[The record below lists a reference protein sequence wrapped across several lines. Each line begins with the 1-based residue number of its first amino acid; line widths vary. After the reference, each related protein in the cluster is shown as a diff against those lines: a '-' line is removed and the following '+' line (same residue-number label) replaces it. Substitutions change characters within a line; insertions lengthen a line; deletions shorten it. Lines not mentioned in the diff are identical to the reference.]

1 MPATESTWRNI
12 KLLHVV
18 FGVSSI
24 AMLLATIW
32 VFVADHN
39 RPWKDYQ
46 LQTMELESYTTQLRI
61 AEQNSADYQ
70 ETLARLRGDVAVAQA
85 NDWYSDPKQFN
96 ELKDL
101 VTQAETDG
109 FPLKLGSTR
118 GEKAINAT
126 LQEQIDATTAAR
138 NELTAKLTAGA
149 AAAAP
154 NAAEEALRK
163 AVDHNENS
171 DIKTAFDSYLATRGK
186 FLASY
191 ETLIKEAKF
200 AEDNLTLNV
209 KAQTAI
215 QGKAVA
221 ERDQAIGKGP
231 SPGDKG
237 EHAAEVARLEKVYA
251 AETAKLYGG
260 VDPDA
265 KASDKPV
272 PGLIQ
277 QQQKAKEIRQ
287 AMQTQLASLLAPETT
302 AKKALADHQNKIG
315 QLEAVKYERG
325 NNIWKRLLSVPIL
338 DAFGSQIRPEQIWL
352 PDLTMTNGSFGK
364 VARFDRCVTCH
375 TGISKTAP
383 GSAVEPAFPEEKS
396 FTVTIDL
403 AELDTAEKDADLLK
417 NYKLKREAN
426 KELPEKTL
434 RQLIAE
440 ERARDT
446 SFAAMN
452 EQLRQTYGFALAD
465 VGLFAVN
472 DPTISIVYP
481 ESLAAK
487 AGLSMGD
494 VITRVGTSS
503 KTSAVTT
510 RAAAEVALLNNPDW
524 KREAGPLPMTIT
536 VRRGVP
542 KPYCSHPR
550 MDLFVGSTS
559 PHPVERF
566 GCTICHQGQG
576 SGTSFQNGSH
586 TPNSNIQEEKWA
598 GKYGWFNN
606 HHWIEPMLPTR
617 FDQASCLKCH
627 FNVVELEASTRFPD
641 PPAAKLI
648 HGYETIREYGCFGCH
663 EINGFDGP
671 SKRLGPDMR
680 VEPQYFAAAE
690 QLLADPGFKEL
701 GATAVELAQK
711 VSAHPEDN
719 AARRQLMA
727 LVNRDQEQTDK
738 SKNPDGKPALQP
750 DSYRLASV
758 LKDVEAPGDLR
769 KVGPSLR
776 HVSSKVGYQF
786 LYDWLRNPKDFRP
799 TTKMPR
805 FFGLHDHLEG
815 ETLERTKKYEELEIR
830 GITEYLLSASQPYST
845 VQPAEGVAA
854 ASAERG
860 KKVFETRGCLACHAH
875 DDFPAG
881 HAHQGPDLSRIAEKL
896 LLDNPEQGAKWLYS
910 WVREPNRYHNRTVM
924 PNVFLEPYP
933 VNKMENGKEVR
944 DADNKPIVEQTNDPA
959 ADVVAYLMKPTSEHP
974 WKPAAAIPSQK
985 DLPAVSTA
993 EQLKTFRAEG
1003 YTDPVKKL
1011 TELEAL
1017 AYEDLAGKYA
1027 VARATDVLEKGVSAE
1042 QARGDELALVGVT
1055 PENRAAKLLEFV
1067 GRRSISKYGCFGC
1080 HDIPGYED
1088 GKAIGAALADWG
1100 RKDPAKLAFE
1110 NIGAYVHH
1118 VMEHGHGGGHAAN
1131 GHATHGHGDAP
1142 VAEKPKATNEP
1153 LALTLAAG
1161 HAEGSDSDLKMGE
1174 EYLLGKLES
1183 HEREGFLWNKLNRPR
1198 SYDYKKSEKPHKDRL
1213 RMPKFTFSLDD
1224 KKQAETIEA
1233 VMTFVL
1239 GLVADPPPS
1248 QYVFTPDTRQQQL
1261 IAGRKLLEKYNCGGC
1276 HTLGLERLDLVFK
1289 PGTSELNIPSAD
1301 HKFFP
1306 FQEPTV
1312 TPEQAAASTKLDKSG
1327 RERATLWGMF
1337 SRNKDTGEI
1346 AVLDEDGSPVEDPS
1360 AEPAGTKFSY
1370 QFNNYEPAIVDGNPV
1385 PVTPRSFI
1393 FPDSLLA
1400 KTGPGAQTVRYWP
1413 APGGDLTKLLF
1424 PVVLRDAVTKPGNP
1438 AEAFGWLPP
1447 PLFNEGR
1454 KVQTK
1459 WLHDFLLDP
1468 QPIRPAAVLRMPKFN
1483 MSSAEAQAF
1492 AEYFA
1497 AMDNAP
1503 YPYEVNPQQSEAY
1516 LTEAAKEHPQRMDV
1530 AMKIITS
1537 SSGCVKCHIIGDYS
1551 PGGDPK
1557 ALGPQLSEVH
1567 QRLRPDFVKSWIAN
1581 PHAHLPYTAMLR
1593 VIEATKPSAAGA
1605 FDPDVAKLEKKP
1617 GESDEDFAKRSDAAK
1632 LKEAEL
1638 QLQAVTDY
1646 FTNFDRILKQ
1656 EHQFSKQ
1663 VPPPMPAAENPPTA
1677 GAGDNPGSE

>member
-24 AMLLATIW
+24 AMLVTTIW
-32 VFVADHN
+32 MFVADHN

-46 LQTMELESYTTQLRI
+46 LQTMELESYTAQLRI

-101 VTQAETDG
+101 VTQADANG

-118 GEKAINAT
+118 GEKAINAA

-138 NELTAKLTAGA
+138 NELLAKLTAGA
-149 AAAAP
+149 TAP
-154 NAAEEALRK
+154 APGAAEVALRK
-163 AVDHNENS
+163 AIDNNENS
-171 DIKTAFDSYLATRGK
+171 DIKAAFDNYLATRAK

-191 ETLIKEAKF
+191 ETLIKDAKF
-200 AEDNLTLNV
+200 AEDNLTLQV

-215 QGKAVA
+215 QGQAVA
-221 ERDQAIGKGP
+221 QRDQAIGNNA
-231 SPGDKG
+231 S
-237 EHAAEVARLEKVYA
+237 AAEIARLEKAYA
-251 AETAKLYGG
+251 AETMKLQGG
-260 VDPDA
+260 LGPDA

-272 PGLIQ
+272 LGLVQ
-277 QQQKAKEIRQ
+277 QQQKAKQTRES
-287 AMQTQLASLLAPETT
+287 MQEQLASLLAPETT
-302 AKKALADHQNKIG
+302 AKKALADHENKIG
-315 QLEAVKYERG
+315 QLEAVKYERS
-325 NNIWKRLLSVPIL
+325 NNLWKKLLSAPII
-338 DAFGSQIRPEQIWL
+338 DAFGSQVRPEQIWL

-375 TGISKTAP
+375 TGISKSAP
-383 GSAVEPAFPEEKS
+383 GSPTEPAFPEEKS

-403 AELDTAEKDADLLK
+403 AELDSFEKDADLLAA
-417 NYKLKREAN
+417 YKKAKEAN
-426 KELPEKTL
+426 PDLPDRTL

-440 ERARDT
+440 ARAADT
-446 SFAAMN
+446 SFPAMN
-452 EQLRQTYGFALAD
+452 EQLRQSYGFALAET
-465 VGLFAVN
+465 GLFAVN

-481 ESLAAK
+481 GSLAAK

-494 VITRVGTSS
+494 VITRVGTSA
-503 KTSAVTT
+503 KTSSVTT
-510 RAAAEVALLNNPDW
+510 RAAAEVALLDNPDW
-524 KREAGPLPMTIT
+524 KRETGPVPMTIT

-542 KPYCSHPR
+542 QPYCSHPR
-550 MDLFVGSTS
+550 MDLYISDSS
-559 PHPVERF
+559 PHPIGKF

-586 TPNSNIQEEKWA
+586 TPNSDIQEQKWA
-598 GKYGWFNN
+598 KDYGWFNN
-606 HHWIEPMLPTR
+606 HHWIEPMMPTR

-641 PPAAKLI
+641 PPAKKLV

-663 EINGFDGP
+663 EINGYDGP

-680 VEPQYFAAAE
+680 LEPQYFAAAE
-690 QLLADPGFKEL
+690 QLLTDPGFKDL
-701 GATAVELAQK
+701 GATAVELAEK

-727 LVNRDQEQTDK
+727 IVSRDQEQTDK
-738 SKNPDGKPALQP
+738 TKNPDGKPVLKP
-750 DSYRLASV
+750 ESYRLAAV

-776 HVSSKVGYQF
+776 HVSSKIGYQF

-799 TTKMPR
+799 TTKMPQ

-815 ETLERTKKYEELEIR
+815 AILERTQKYEALEIR
-830 GITEYLLSASQPYST
+830 GITEYLLNASQPYE
-845 VQPAEGVAA
+845 QIKPAEGVAA

-860 KKVFETRGCLACHAH
+860 KKVFEVRGCLACHAH

-896 LLDNPEQGAKWLYS
+896 ALDNPEQGAKWLYS
-910 WVREPNRYHNRTVM
+910 WLREPNRYHNRTVM
-924 PNVFLEPYP
+924 PNVYLDPYP

-944 DADNKPIVEQTNDPA
+944 DADNKPIVDQMIDPA
-959 ADVVAYLMKPTSEHP
+959 ADAVAYLMKQGEHP
-974 WKPAAAIPSQK
+974 WKPAEAIPGQK
-985 DLPAVSTA
+985 ELPRVSTA

-1003 YTDPVKKL
+1003 YTEPAKKL

-1027 VARATDVLEKGVSAE
+1027 VARATDVLEKGISAE
-1042 QARGDELALVGVT
+1042 QARGDELSLVGMT
-1055 PENRAAKLLEFV
+1055 PENRAAKLLEYV
-1067 GRRSISKYGCFGC
+1067 GRRSISKYGCFAC

-1088 GKAIGAALADWG
+1088 SKAIGAALADWG

-1110 NIGAYVHH
+1110 NIGAYVHN
-1118 VMEHGHGGGHAAN
+1118 VMQHGHGHAAGGHAAKGHDQAHDKN
-1131 GHATHGHGDAP
+1131 GHDA
-1142 VAEKPKATNEP
+1142 AHADEKPKSTNES
-1153 LALTLAAG
+1153 LALTLAAV
-1161 HAEGSDSDLKMGE
+1161 DSEETDTEMKMGE
-1174 EYLLGKLES
+1174 EYLLGKLLS
-1183 HEREGFLWNKLNRPR
+1183 YEREGFLWNKLNRPR
-1198 SYDYKKSEKPHKDRL
+1198 SYDYKKNEKPHKDRL

-1224 KKQAETIEA
+1224 KKQSETIEA

-1239 GLVADPPPS
+1239 GLVADPPPT
-1248 QYVFTPDTRQQQL
+1248 QYVYTPDTRQKQV

-1289 PGTSELNIPSAD
+1289 PGTDQLNIPSAD

-1306 FQEPTV
+1306 FQEPTA
-1312 TPEQAAASTKLDKSG
+1312 TPEQVAASAKLDKSA

-1360 AEPAGTKFSY
+1360 AEPAGTKFTY
-1370 QFNNYEPAIVDGNPV
+1370 QFNNYEPAVVDGKPV

-1393 FPDSLLA
+1393 FPDSLMA
-1400 KTGPGAQTVRYWP
+1400 KTGPGEKTVRYWP
-1413 APGGDLTKLLF
+1413 AKGGDLTRLLF

-1438 AEAFGWLPP
+1438 SEAFGWLPP

-1468 QPIRPAAVLRMPKFN
+1468 KPIRPAAVLRMPKFN

-1497 AMDNAP
+1497 VMDNAP
-1503 YPYEVNPQQSEAY
+1503 YPYEASPQQGEAY
-1516 LTEAAKEHPQRMDV
+1516 LTEAAKEHPKRMDV
-1530 AMKIITS
+1530 ALKIITS
-1537 SSGCVKCHIIGDYS
+1537 SGGCVKCHIIGDYS
-1551 PGGDPK
+1551 PGGDPQ

-1567 QRLRPDFVKSWIAN
+1567 QRLRPDYTKSWIAN
-1581 PHAHLPYTAMLR
+1581 PHSHLPYTAMLR

-1605 FDPDVAKLEKKP
+1605 FDPDALKLEKKP

-1646 FTNFDRILKQ
+1646 FTNFDRLLKQ

-1663 VPPPMPAAENPPTA
+1663 VPPPMPAAENPPAA
-1677 GAGDNPGSE
+1677 GAGNNPGSE